1 MIQYIYFVKC
11 PNCEDEHFD
20 FFDEAKEFALGCL
33 SKKPIITQT
42 EVNRNDFGEC
52 TDHCDLGTIW
62 SWEDMMT
69 ADEPAVSVF
78 TKDDLKTLDNDPE
91 FDDDDF
97 FAINY
102 EEDKVVEHIND
113 RPAPVESTQELH
125 GIDNAI
131 VDCDIAKVITHS
143 EDEKPLACKGKPV
156 PAGMT
161 IEQLVEEM
169 EENEDEVECVC
180 CQELHPKEDCQ
191 YDDKHGWIC
200 DDCKD
205 EVVECTWCEELYDR
219 SECRYEVDLGWLCD
233 RCEAAIKSRGE
244 TLTFRE
250 GSYWD
255 FLDEGVEL
263 TETSLSDIAAAA
275 NSEFGTF
282 YDDNYFL
289 NAAGVDDELNDI
301 RDNGTV
307 IPKFK
312 AADLHDLIRKDA
324 EKYSERGRADLYNK
338 RYRWDIANFEDI
350 PALDPETNELVYD
363 KAKKTEIVD
372 SIEAARIA
380 AIEKS
385 REAVKRSREK
395 YLAKK
400 NANKVAVEESFSSDE
415 KIAFEYDDLDVVLYD
430 NKMDSETGTYGDHEC
445 VVDYTYK
452 VDKEDVIMDIWDHCL
467 KEEDVTE
474 VPGGLDA
481 LYEDEAL
488 WADFIAKRFD
498 DLFEKYEEELKDKYR
513 ADAAKAFEESGYSY
527 EDYLFD
533 GQLDNYRES
542 CDKPKSM
549 LEELEDPDTYRFRLA
564 DCPECGAS
572 RSYDHETGICI
583 GCGFNF
589 N

>member
-1 MIQYIYFVKC
+1 MVQYIYFVKC

-62 SWEDMMT
+62 SWEDTMT
-69 ADEPAVSVF
+69 ADEPAASVF
-78 TKDDLKTLDNDPE
+78 TRDALKTLDKDPE
-91 FDDDDF
+91 FDALD
-97 FAINY
+97 NSL
-102 EEDKVVEHIND
+102 EDI
-113 RPAPVESTQELH
+113 P
-125 GIDNAI
+125 DNFR
-131 VDCDIAKVITHS
+131 
-143 EDEKPLACKGKPV
+143 KPIPE
-156 PAGMT
+156 GMT

-191 YDDKHGWIC
+191 HDDKHGWIC

-255 FLDEGVEL
+255 FLDEDFDAKKM
-263 TETSLSDIAAAA
+263 ET
-275 NSEFGTF
+275 
-282 YDDNYFL
+282 
-289 NAAGVDDELNDI
+289 
-301 RDNGTV
+301 
-307 IPKFK
+307 
-312 AADLHDLIRKDA
+312 
-324 EKYSERGRADLYNK
+324 
-338 RYRWDIANFEDI
+338 
-350 PALDPETNELVYD
+350 LVYD
-363 KAKKTEIVD
+363 KLTVPVQTGYVPATREEPEEYITKDYTD
-372 SIEAARIA
+372 SFEYSVPANDVATTIYENFLTDEEYYELAESEDNDKLAWKNFLSRYDEFVEKYSDELLDYYKEDAEEAAKDDFQDR
-380 AIEKS
+380 
-385 REAVKRSREK
+385 
-395 YLAKK
+395 
-400 NANKVAVEESFSSDE
+400 
-415 KIAFEYDDLDVVLYD
+415 YDDRGFDEGYT
-430 NKMDSETGTYGDHEC
+430 KSDS
-445 VVDYTYK
+445 
-452 VDKEDVIMDIWDHCL
+452 L
-467 KEEDVTE
+467 KESGQ
-474 VPGGLDA
+474 PCWFGWYLSALDKTKKFFYMNKEA
-481 LYEDEAL
+481 TSMDPDEASKIMENSIPEPFTKFVFSGSIDAMNAESEGYTL
-488 WADFIAKRFD
+488 V
-498 DLFEKYEEELKDKYR
+498 ECKY
-513 ADAAKAFEESGYSY
+513 
-527 EDYLFD
+527 
-533 GQLDNYRES
+533 
-542 CDKPKSM
+542 KSM

>member
-52 TDHCDLGTIW
+52 TDHCDLGTVW
-62 SWEDMMT
+62 SWEDMMDKVE
-69 ADEPAVSVF
+69 DEPAVSVF

-91 FDDDDF
+91 FDDDF

-156 PAGMT
+156 PEGMT

-244 TLTFRE
+244 TLTFKE
-250 GSYWD
+250 NNYWD
-255 FLDEGVEL
+255 FLDEAVAVPNSTMVGKFVKLLSSYSKEPNTDINMNEL
-263 TETSLSDIAAAA
+263 KYLLRNIKTCNFS
-275 NSEFGTF
+275 
-282 YDDNYFL
+282 
-289 NAAGVDDELNDI
+289 
-301 RDNGTV
+301 
-307 IPKFK
+307 IPKIN
-312 AADLHDLIRKDA
+312 LIAKFDNCCKVA
-324 EKYSERGRADLYNK
+324 QETERGYLVSIPCYFRNPEDRSKILEHPEYAFCWVPK
-338 RYRWDIANFEDI
+338 TIAIPIDTPSSSIDENFDSKKM
-350 PALDPETNELVYD
+350 ETLVYD
-363 KAKKTEIVD
+363 KLTVEVQAGYVPATREEPEEYIMKDYTD
-372 SIEAARIA
+372 SFEFKVPEKDVATAIYENFLTDEEYYELSGGKDDDDLAWKNLLERYDEFVEKHYDELLDYFREDAEEAA
-380 AIEKS
+380 KS
-385 REAVKRSREK
+385 EFQDR
-395 YLAKK
+395 
-400 NANKVAVEESFSSDE
+400 
-415 KIAFEYDDLDVVLYD
+415 YDDQGF
-430 NKMDSETGTYGDHEC
+430 N
-445 VVDYTYK
+445 
-452 VDKEDVIMDIWDHCL
+452 
-467 KEEDVTE
+467 
-474 VPGGLDA
+474 
-481 LYEDEAL
+481 
-488 WADFIAKRFD
+488 
-498 DLFEKYEEELKDKYR
+498 
-513 ADAAKAFEESGYSY
+513 
-527 EDYLFD
+527 
-533 GQLDNYRES
+533 ES
-542 CDKPKSM
+542 CSKKSM
-549 LEELEDPDTYRFRLA
+549 LEELEDPDAYRFRLM
-564 DCPECGAS
+564 DCPECGAA

>member
-33 SKKPIITQT
+33 SKKPVITQT

-62 SWEDMMT
+62 SWEDTMGKVE
-69 ADEPAVSVF
+69 DEPAVSVF

-91 FDDDDF
+91 FDDDF

-156 PAGMT
+156 PEGMT

-180 CQELHPKEDCQ
+180 CQELRPKEDCQ
-191 YDDKHGWIC
+191 HDDKHGWIC

-250 GSYWD
+250 GNYWD
-255 FLDEGVEL
+255 FLDEDFDAKKM
-263 TETSLSDIAAAA
+263 ET
-275 NSEFGTF
+275 
-282 YDDNYFL
+282 
-289 NAAGVDDELNDI
+289 
-301 RDNGTV
+301 
-307 IPKFK
+307 
-312 AADLHDLIRKDA
+312 
-324 EKYSERGRADLYNK
+324 
-338 RYRWDIANFEDI
+338 
-350 PALDPETNELVYD
+350 LVYD
-363 KAKKTEIVD
+363 KLTVPVD
-372 SIEAARIA
+372 AGHVPATREEPEEYITKDYTDSFEYSVLANDVATTIFENFLTDEEYYELAESEDNDKLAWKNLLSRYDEFVEKHYDELLDYYREDAEEAAKDDFQDR
-380 AIEKS
+380 
-385 REAVKRSREK
+385 
-395 YLAKK
+395 
-400 NANKVAVEESFSSDE
+400 
-415 KIAFEYDDLDVVLYD
+415 YDDRGFD
-430 NKMDSETGTYGDHEC
+430 E
-445 VVDYTYK
+445 
-452 VDKEDVIMDIWDHCL
+452 
-467 KEEDVTE
+467 
-474 VPGGLDA
+474 GLT
-481 LYEDEAL
+481 
-488 WADFIAKRFD
+488 K
-498 DLFEKYEEELKDKYR
+498 
-513 ADAAKAFEESGYSY
+513 
-527 EDYLFD
+527 
-533 GQLDNYRES
+533 
-542 CDKPKSM
+542 KSM

>member
-33 SKKPIITQT
+33 SKKPVITQT

-62 SWEDMMT
+62 SWEDMMDNKT
-69 ADEPAVSVF
+69 DDEPAVSVF

-91 FDDDDF
+91 FDDDF

-156 PAGMT
+156 PEGMT

-191 YDDKHGWIC
+191 HDDKHGWIC

-244 TLTFRE
+244 TLTFKE
-250 GSYWD
+250 GNYWD
-255 FLDEGVEL
+255 FLDEDMDSKKM
-263 TETSLSDIAAAA
+263 ET
-275 NSEFGTF
+275 
-282 YDDNYFL
+282 
-289 NAAGVDDELNDI
+289 
-301 RDNGTV
+301 
-307 IPKFK
+307 
-312 AADLHDLIRKDA
+312 
-324 EKYSERGRADLYNK
+324 
-338 RYRWDIANFEDI
+338 
-350 PALDPETNELVYD
+350 LVYD
-363 KAKKTEIVD
+363 KLTVEVQAGYVPATREEPEEYIMKDYTD
-372 SIEAARIA
+372 SFEYSVPANDVATTIYENFLTDEEYYELAESEDNDKLAWKNLLSRYDEFVEKHYDELLDYYREAAEEA
-380 AIEKS
+380 AKDDFQD
-385 REAVKRSREK
+385 R
-395 YLAKK
+395 
-400 NANKVAVEESFSSDE
+400 
-415 KIAFEYDDLDVVLYD
+415 YDDR
-430 NKMDSETGTYGDHEC
+430 GF
-445 VVDYTYK
+445 
-452 VDKEDVIMDIWDHCL
+452 
-467 KEEDVTE
+467 
-474 VPGGLDA
+474 
-481 LYEDEAL
+481 DESL
-488 WADFIAKRFD
+488 TK
-498 DLFEKYEEELKDKYR
+498 
-513 ADAAKAFEESGYSY
+513 
-527 EDYLFD
+527 
-533 GQLDNYRES
+533 
-542 CDKPKSM
+542 KSM

>member
-33 SKKPIITQT
+33 SKKPVITQT

-62 SWEDMMT
+62 SWEDTMGKVE
-69 ADEPAVSVF
+69 DEPAVSVF

-156 PAGMT
+156 PEGMA

-180 CQELHPKEDCQ
+180 CQELRPKEDCQ
-191 YDDKHGWIC
+191 HDDKHGWIC

-255 FLDEGVEL
+255 FLDEKL
-263 TETSLSDIAAAA
+263 DIDFSNCIDSSDMEIYGIESVGENTYKTVLMKKFEDVSFHGLDATQAVHD
-275 NSEFGTF
+275 EMREIGGLFVF
-282 YDDNYFL
+282 YFDK
-289 NAAGVDDELNDI
+289 
-301 RDNGTV
+301 NGNPTLDSWN
-307 IPKFK
+307 
-312 AADLHDLIRKDA
+312 ADLLNSLGSCDILFDDA
-324 EKYSERGRADLYNK
+324 RYENAVQTAFSKAGLSEDFDAK
-338 RYRWDIANFEDI
+338 KM
-350 PALDPETNELVYD
+350 ETLVYD
-363 KAKKTEIVD
+363 NLTVPVQTGYVPATREEPEEYITKDYTD
-372 SIEAARIA
+372 SFEYSVPVNNVATTIFENFLTDEEYYELAESENNDKLAWKNLLDRYDEFVEKHYDELLDYYREDAEEAAKDDFQDR
-380 AIEKS
+380 
-385 REAVKRSREK
+385 
-395 YLAKK
+395 
-400 NANKVAVEESFSSDE
+400 
-415 KIAFEYDDLDVVLYD
+415 YDDRDFD
-430 NKMDSETGTYGDHEC
+430 E
-445 VVDYTYK
+445 
-452 VDKEDVIMDIWDHCL
+452 
-467 KEEDVTE
+467 
-474 VPGGLDA
+474 GLT
-481 LYEDEAL
+481 
-488 WADFIAKRFD
+488 K
-498 DLFEKYEEELKDKYR
+498 
-513 ADAAKAFEESGYSY
+513 
-527 EDYLFD
+527 
-533 GQLDNYRES
+533 
-542 CDKPKSM
+542 KSM

-572 RSYDHETGICI
+572 KSYDHETGICI